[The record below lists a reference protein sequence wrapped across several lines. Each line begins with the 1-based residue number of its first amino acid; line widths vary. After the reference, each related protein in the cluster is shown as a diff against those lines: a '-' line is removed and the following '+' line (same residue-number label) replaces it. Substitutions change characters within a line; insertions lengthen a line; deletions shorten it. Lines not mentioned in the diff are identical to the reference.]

1 MKRYSVGL
9 SLIILA
15 LVVIP
20 AAAQA
25 TEQPFELHLSRDFG
39 YGGGSHIQG
48 LFTMGVDDR
57 GDVVRVEFLIDNL
70 VVLTDT
76 ERPFRYQFNTGA
88 YALGPHTLAAVGYTA
103 DGRELRTQERRYEFV
118 TAEEGWQ
125 AAGRIAIPVI
135 GLVILVSLA
144 GTVGPALVGRRKPH
158 RRGEYGVEGGAVCP
172 RCRFPFSRH
181 LISPNMLVGKLERCP
196 HCGKWSMVRRA
207 TPQELEAAEN
217 RLAEEEG
224 RGALVVDDEKE
235 RVRRM
240 IDESRYEE

>member
-1 MKRYSVGL
+1 MKRCAVLL
-9 SLIILA
+9 SLMILA
-15 LVVIP
+15 FAVVP
-20 AAAQA
+20 AAAQV

-144 GTVGPALVGRRKPH
+144 GTVGPALLGRGKPH
-158 RRGEYGVEGGAVCP
+158 RRGEYGAEGGAVCP
-172 RCRFPFSRH
+172 RCGFPFSRH
-181 LISPNMLVGKLERCP
+181 VISPNMLVGKLERCP
-196 HCGKWSMVRRA
+196 HCGKWAVVRRA
-207 TPQELEAAEN
+207 SAGELEAAEA
-217 RLAEEEG
+217 RLAAEES
-224 RGALVVDDEKE
+224 RGHLAVDDEKE
-235 RVRRM
+235 RLRRI

>member
-1 MKRYSVGL
+1 MKRCAVLL
-9 SLIILA
+9 SLMILA
-15 LVVIP
+15 FAVVP
-20 AAAQA
+20 AAAQV

-181 LISPNMLVGKLERCP
+181 LISPNMLVGRLERCP

>member
-1 MKRYSVGL
+1 MKRRAVLL
-9 SLIILA
+9 SLMILA
-15 LVVIP
+15 SAVVS
-20 AAAQA
+20 AAAQT
-25 TEQPFELHLSRDFG
+25 TEQPFELYLSRDFG

-48 LFTMGVDDR
+48 LFTMGVDER

-70 VVLTDT
+70 VVLTDA
-76 ERPFRYQFNTGA
+76 EAPFRYQFNTGS
-88 YALGPHTLAAVGYTA
+88 YALGPHTLAAVGYTS
-103 DGRELRTQERRYEFV
+103 GGQELRTQERSYEFV

-181 LISPNMLVGKLERCP
+181 LISPNMLVGRLERCP

-217 RLAEEEG
+217 RLAEDEG

-240 IDESRYEE
+240 IDESRFEE

>member
-1 MKRYSVGL
+1 MKRCAVLL
-9 SLIILA
+9 SLMILA
-15 LVVIP
+15 FAVVP
-20 AAAQA
+20 AAAQV

-125 AAGRIAIPVI
+125 AAGRFAIPVI

>member
-1 MKRYSVGL
+1 MKRCAVLL
-9 SLIILA
+9 SLMILA
-15 LVVIP
+15 FAVVP
-20 AAAQA
+20 AAAQV

>member
-57 GDVVRVEFLIDNL
+57 GDVVRVEFLIDN
-70 VVLTDT
+70 VVVSTDT
-76 ERPFRYQFNTGA
+76 EAPFSYQFNTGS
-88 YALGPHTLAAVGYTA
+88 YALGPHTLAAVGYTSGGA
-103 DGRELRTQERRYEFV
+103 ELRTQERSYEFV
-118 TAEEGWQ
+118 TAEEGWK
-125 AAGRIAIPVI
+125 AAGRIALPVI
-135 GLVILVSLA
+135 GLLVLITLA
-144 GTVGPALVGRRKPH
+144 GTIGPALVGRRKPH

-172 RCRFPFSRH
+172 RCGFPFSRH
-181 LISPNMLVGKLERCP
+181 LISPNMLIGRLERCP
-196 HCGKWSMVRRA
+196 HCGKWSIARRA

-240 IDESRYEE
+240 IDESRFEE

>member
-1 MKRYSVGL
+1 MTRRIAVL
-9 SLIILA
+9 SLMILA
-15 LVVIP
+15 FTAAP

-25 TEQPFELHLSRDFG
+25 TEQPFELRLSRDFG

-76 ERPFRYQFNTGA
+76 EAPFRYQFTTGS
-88 YALGPHTLAAVGYTA
+88 YALGPHTLAAVGYTS
-103 DGRELRTQERRYEFV
+103 GGQELQSQERSYEFV

-181 LISPNMLVGKLERCP
+181 LISPNMLVGRLERCP

-235 RVRRM
+235 RLRRM
-240 IDESRYEE
+240 IDESRFEE

>member
-1 MKRYSVGL
+1 
-9 SLIILA
+9 
-15 LVVIP
+15 
-20 AAAQA
+20 
-25 TEQPFELHLSRDFG
+25 
-39 YGGGSHIQG
+39 
-48 LFTMGVDDR
+48 
-57 GDVVRVEFLIDNL
+57 VVRVEFLIDNL

-76 ERPFRYQFNTGA
+76 EAPFRYQFNTGS

-103 DGRELRTQERRYEFV
+103 TSQELRTQERSYEFV

-181 LISPNMLVGKLERCP
+181 LISPNMLVGRLERCP